1 MLHLSPTTLSLVL
14 NRSRPKKE
22 EEDGGEESHALNV
35 EILEIFSEKNSG
47 EWASR
52 QEKRYNRKSNK
63 TRQKNKRGDSKVGSN
78 DSPEIPDRWEDIR
91 HPRPPFGERRQKH
104 SGMSRATTSKEHFPA
119 MKKRLPTPDE
129 RFSGNVRAKFSTS
142 DQKIF
147 RAKSRT
153 TLSDLPRIW
162 LRT

>member
-14 NRSRPKKE
+14 NRSRTKKE

-63 TRQKNKRGDSKVGSN
+63 TRQKTQRGDSKVESN
-78 DSPEIPDRWEDIR
+78 DSSEIPDRGGGEDTGD
-91 HPRPPFGERRQKH
+91 PRPPFVGSKH
-104 SGMSRATTSKEHFPA
+104 KT
-119 MKKRLPTPDE
+119 
-129 RFSGNVRAKFSTS
+129 
-142 DQKIF
+142 
-147 RAKSRT
+147 
-153 TLSDLPRIW
+153 
-162 LRT
+162 